1 MTIYWPRR
9 AEILYLS
16 CKYSDSY
23 LLGEPLKNIPWFNSS
38 NGKALDFVH
47 SPNLPVFFLPV
58 VFLFSADFTGGF
70 YGKTTGKNVG
80 KKNYE

>member
-1 MTIYWPRR
+1 MYWPRR

-16 CKYSDSY
+16 CQKSDSY

-47 SPNLPVFFLPV
+47 SPNLPVVFLPV

-70 YGKTTGKNVG
+70 YGKTTGKNVE
-80 KKNYE
+80 KKTMVGN

>member
-16 CKYSDSY
+16 CQYSDSY
-23 LLGEPLKNIPWFNSS
+23 LLGEPLEEHSMVYSS

-47 SPNLPVFFLPV
+47 SPNLPVVFLPV

-80 KKNYE
+80 KKKL